1 MGGCVS
7 LRVDEAAHDVICLD
21 RLPRGPDPASWLV
34 TELGRVDGVPP
45 TSRTPAVTWLFL
57 AVPAVAIWLGFRS
70 TGGIGPRS
78 VSEALA
84 RGALGGGVFTML
96 VASTSL
102 AGSLWMSLRNGDE
115 LRSVAIGPD
124 PVSTALLALVWGVA
138 GGAAVSVLGSLRGD
152 VSRRA

>member
-1 MGGCVS
+1 
-7 LRVDEAAHDVICLD
+7 
-21 RLPRGPDPASWLV
+21 
-34 TELGRVDGVPP
+34 
-45 TSRTPAVTWLFL
+45 
-57 AVPAVAIWLGFRS
+57 
-70 TGGIGPRS
+70 
-78 VSEALA
+78 
-84 RGALGGGVFTML
+84 ML